1 MINKKIV
8 TYLIALVWFVNGFFC
23 KVLNLVP
30 RHQEIVGR
38 ILGIDYAPFLTRA
51 IGISEIF
58 MAIWILSGIK
68 TRFNALAQMSIIAT
82 MNVLEFSRVPD
93 LLLWGKM
100 NIICAFVFIGVI
112 YFNEFGSNQLKKSWK
127 HS

>member
-68 TRFNALAQMSIIAT
+68 TRFNVLAQMSIIAM
-82 MNVLEFSRVPD
+82 MNVLEFSLVPD

-100 NIICAFVFIGVI
+100 NIICAFAFIGVI
-112 YFNEFGSNQLKKSWK
+112 YFNEFGSNQLKKAWK
-127 HS
+127 RS

>member
-8 TYLIALVWFVNGFFC
+8 AYLIALVWFVNGFFC

-68 TRFNALAQMSIIAT
+68 TRFNVLAQMSIIAM
-82 MNVLEFSRVPD
+82 MNVLEFSLVPD

-100 NIICAFVFIGVI
+100 NILFAFAFVGVI
-112 YFNEFGSNQLKKSWK
+112 YFNEFGSNQLKKAWK